1 MKRVRFVPSTH
12 LYVHIHTGIKQT
24 QGLECGCAR
33 SRTDTPRGRRKR
45 YVRHSL
51 SLMRNTRKKGRNV
64 VVRIRVSRKEE
75 DKIDSVVVRNRNR
88 REMNGYWPPPAEIRR
103 LGSGHVWI
111 GGAREAR

>member
-1 MKRVRFVPSTH
+1 MGVLAHGQTHRVDVVNGTYGTLSF
-12 LYVHIHTGIKQT
+12 
-24 QGLECGCAR
+24 
-33 SRTDTPRGRRKR
+33 SRT
-45 YVRHSL
+45 
-51 SLMRNTRKKGRNV
+51 RNTRKKGRNV

-103 LGSGHVWI
+103 LESGHVWI